1 MDCKSIGG
9 VFLMAKELKPGD
21 RLQWNTSLGKP
32 GDTEW
37 KTPGQVEKK
46 LASSKKI
53 EGYPVKASKQNPEY

>member
-1 MDCKSIGG
+1 
-9 VFLMAKELKPGD
+9 MAKEFKPGD

-46 LASSKKI
+46 LASSKK
-53 EGYPVKASKQNPEY
+53 EGHPVKASKQNPEY